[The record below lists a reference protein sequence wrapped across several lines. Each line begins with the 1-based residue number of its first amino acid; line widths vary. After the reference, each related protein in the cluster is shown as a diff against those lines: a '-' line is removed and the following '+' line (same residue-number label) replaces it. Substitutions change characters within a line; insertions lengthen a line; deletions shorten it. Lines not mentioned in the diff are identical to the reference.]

1 MTGAAG
7 WDPPGR
13 LATAATR
20 CGNRIG
26 RSPGAIWEE
35 AMSWRGGAALWCRSY
50 RLDLAWVAFV
60 GINLAAMRLLPDWG
74 TVPFL
79 ALWVS
84 LTAIYGVRLSRRGPH
99 LLHRGSG

>member
-13 LATAATR
+13 LAAAATR

-26 RSPGAIWEE
+26 RSPGAICEE
-35 AMSWRGGAALWCRSY
+35 AMSCRGRAARWCRSY
-50 RLDLAWVAFV
+50 RLDIAWVAFV
-60 GINLAAMRLLPDWG
+60 GINLAAMRLLPAWG

-79 ALWVS
+79 AIWGR
-84 LTAIYGVRLSRRGPH
+84 LTAIYGGRLWWLQPRN
-99 LLHRGSG
+99 